1 MISLS
6 LIVDDDIAQSIGDHL
21 IELDALSLSFSDSD
35 LDTHNEVAIFGEDP
49 DDHERYWKNTK
60 VIALFQDDHTITEVI
75 NSIHNTFNIHIDQIQ
90 VEPVAEKDW
99 VKETQSQFKPIQ
111 INDKIW
117 IIPSWHKI
125 KNNSA
130 INIHLDPGLAFGTGS
145 HPTTKLCLDWLTKI
159 DLIDKSVLDYGCGS
173 GILAIAAKKL
183 GAELVAG
190 TDIDP
195 QAITASH
202 QNAENNQTSTINF
215 YTSDESTNDLYDI
228 VVANILSSA
237 LKVLEPLIHSKCKPQ
252 GRIALSGILQS
263 QENEIKEIY
272 AHNFIFED
280 SLYQDGWVCMTALRK
295 S

>member
-1 MISLS
+1 MW
-6 LIVDDDIAQSIGDHL
+6 IGN
-21 IELDALSLSFSDSD
+21 FS
-35 LDTHNEVAIFGEDP
+35 
-49 DDHERYWKNTK
+49 Y
-60 VIALFQDDHTITEVI
+60 
-75 NSIHNTFNIHIDQIQ
+75 
-90 VEPVAEKDW
+90 
-99 VKETQSQFKPIQ
+99 
-111 INDKIW
+111 
-117 IIPSWHKI
+117 
-125 KNNSA
+125 
-130 INIHLDPGLAFGTGS
+130 
-145 HPTTKLCLDWLTKI
+145 
-159 DLIDKSVLDYGCGS
+159 CG
-173 GILAIAAKKL
+173 KKL
-183 GAELVAG
+183 GAKSVAG

-237 LKVLEPLIHSKCKPQ
+237 LKVLEPLIHSKCKTQ

-272 AHNFIFED
+272 NSNFVFED

>member
-1 MISLS
+1 MWFRN
-6 LIVDDDIAQSIGDHL
+6 
-21 IELDALSLSFSDSD
+21 FS
-35 LDTHNEVAIFGEDP
+35 
-49 DDHERYWKNTK
+49 Y
-60 VIALFQDDHTITEVI
+60 
-75 NSIHNTFNIHIDQIQ
+75 
-90 VEPVAEKDW
+90 
-99 VKETQSQFKPIQ
+99 
-111 INDKIW
+111 
-117 IIPSWHKI
+117 
-125 KNNSA
+125 
-130 INIHLDPGLAFGTGS
+130 
-145 HPTTKLCLDWLTKI
+145 
-159 DLIDKSVLDYGCGS
+159 CG
-173 GILAIAAKKL
+173 KKL
-183 GAELVAG
+183 GAKSVAG

-195 QAITASH
+195 QAITSSN

-272 AHNFIFED
+272 SHNFVFED

>member
-6 LIVDDDIAQSIGDHL
+6 LIVDDSIVQIVGDHL
-21 IELDALSLSFSDSD
+21 IELHALSLSFNDSD
-35 LDTHNEVAIFGEDP
+35 LNTQNEVAIFGEDP

-60 VIALFQDDHTITEVI
+60 IMALFQNDSSISKVI
-75 NSIHNTFNIHIDQIQ
+75 ESIHNKFNIHMDHMKI
-90 VEPVAEKDW
+90 EPIAEKDW
-99 VKETQSQFKPIQ
+99 VKETQSQFQPIQ

-125 KNNSA
+125 QNNNA
-130 INIHLDPGLAFGTGS
+130 ISIHLDPGLAFGTGS
-145 HPTTKLCLDWLTKI
+145 HPTTKICLDWLTNI
-159 DLIDKSVLDYGCGS
+159 DLKGKTILDYGCGS

-183 GAELVAG
+183 GAASVNG

-195 QAITASH
+195 QAIIASH
-202 QNAENNQTSTINF
+202 QNAENNQISTIKF
-215 YTSDESTNDLYDI
+215 FSSDESCDDVYDI

-237 LKVLEPLIHSKCKPQ
+237 LKVLEPIIQHKCKPN
-252 GRIALSGILQS
+252 GRVALSGILQT

-272 AHNFIFED
+272 ASNFIFED
-280 SLYQDGWVCMTALRK
+280 SLYQDGWVCMTATKK

>member
-6 LIVDDDIAQSIGDHL
+6 LIVDDSIVQIVGDHL
-21 IELDALSLSFSDSD
+21 IELHALSLSFNDSD
-35 LDTHNEVAIFGEDP
+35 LNTQNEVAIFGEDP

-60 VIALFQDDHTITEVI
+60 IMALFQNDSSISKVI
-75 NSIHNTFNIHIDQIQ
+75 ESIHNKFNIHMDHMKI
-90 VEPVAEKDW
+90 EPIAEKDW
-99 VKETQSQFKPIQ
+99 VKETQSQFQPIQ

-125 KNNSA
+125 QNNNA
-130 INIHLDPGLAFGTGS
+130 ISIHLDPGLAFGTGS
-145 HPTTKLCLDWLTKI
+145 HPTTKLCLDWLTNI
-159 DLIDKSVLDYGCGS
+159 DLKGKTILDYGCGS

-183 GAELVAG
+183 GAASVNG

-195 QAITASH
+195 QAIIASY
-202 QNAENNQTSTINF
+202 QNAENNQISTIKF
-215 YTSDESTNDLYDI
+215 FSSDESCDDVYDI

-237 LKVLEPLIHSKCKPQ
+237 LKVLEPIIQHKCKPN
-252 GRIALSGILQS
+252 GRVALSGILQT

-272 AHNFIFED
+272 ADNFIFED
-280 SLYQDGWVCMTALRK
+280 SLYQDGWVCMTALKK